1 VVGLALPALVT
12 GMRGAASDVFVELG
26 WLLGMTVIGLLLL
39 LPAKG
44 MTQMGGAGMI
54 VPYLLLVV
62 VHMLW
67 PNI

>member
-1 VVGLALPALVT
+1 
-12 GMRGAASDVFVELG
+12 MRGAASDVFVELG